1 MYLELFSRRR
11 RLSDD
16 DKEVQGFT
24 ASRDAARPAPY
35 RDHGQKNRIREK
47 RGMENKK
54 KKRKEKERRPES
66 DDGRKRGEIVGT
78 RGNSVANRT

>member
-1 MYLELFSRRR
+1 MPPGRHHIATTARRTALER
-11 RLSDD
+11 
-16 DKEVQGFT
+16 KG
-24 ASRDAARPAPY
+24 
-35 RDHGQKNRIREK
+35 GWKI
-47 RGMENKK
+47 KK

>member
-11 RLSDD
+11 HLSDD
-16 DKEVQGFT
+16 DREVQGFM

-47 RGMENKK
+47 RRMENKMIK
-54 KKRKEKERRPES
+54 KKKKKETLAR
-66 DDGRKRGEIVGT
+66 I
-78 RGNSVANRT
+78 